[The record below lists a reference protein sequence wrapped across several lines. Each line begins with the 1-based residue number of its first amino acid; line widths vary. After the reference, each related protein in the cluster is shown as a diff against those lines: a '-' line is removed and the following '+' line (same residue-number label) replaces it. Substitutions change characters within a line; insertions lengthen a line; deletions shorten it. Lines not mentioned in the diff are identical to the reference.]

1 MMLAESPIT
10 WFPGEVDVLRLRE
23 WESTYEWTRRNF
35 RLALGPQA
43 GRLWDPDTAP
53 YAKGIM
59 DVWDRPE
66 VRKVFLE
73 APSQG
78 TTKTTIAYACGFARL
93 CRKPGPLGIAM
104 PDQDAV
110 ERIFRERVL
119 PHFRNTAPLRDLL
132 ASDRYAEQKSSL
144 LLRNGSIVHG
154 LWAGSESRM
163 SSNSLETLL
172 IDEEDAYAD
181 RGAVATLQERVLAFE
196 HTHKIMRFSKPRG
209 TEEQSTIDRDMR
221 AEAQVI
227 FEWAAVCPACGTAQV
242 MELEGIRVPEGVRDI
257 KEIQDKR
264 LARYVCTH
272 CEYQWN
278 DYVKNRAVAAG
289 HWRPDREVR
298 GATVVGFHLPSWV
311 AQSMS
316 LSKVMAQY
324 FKAQREGPRALMGF
338 DNSHKAVPY
347 CQVTA
352 AADEDALQRL
362 VDHGR
367 AAQEV
372 PDRALALTFAVDTQ
386 QDHFWWSVY
395 AHGLEPR
402 EEWLVDFGRA
412 GTFEELALLIFH
424 ARYKRE
430 GGSEHLGIWRA
441 AIDTGG
447 TRETPLEPSRTMQVY
462 RWLLSLPPGKV
473 FGTKGMSYQRPG
485 VHVHWNWLQKYPDG
499 TAMKGG
505 LRLYHLDTDA
515 FKSEAMWRLS
525 GEEGADSLRFH
536 GSVTEQYFRQ
546 LLAERK
552 QWEKGKEVWKKV
564 RHDNHWLDCL
574 GMHLAMTHFQWSP
587 PLTVMA
593 ESLRRSAEASGPPAV
608 PGMTTGDGPG
618 GPDADSFDR
627 RPPSWR

>member
-1 MMLAESPIT
+1 MMLAEAPII
-10 WFPGEVDVLRLRE
+10 WFPGEIDVLRLRE
-23 WESTYEWTRRNF
+23 WESTFEWARRNF

-43 GRLWDPDTAP
+43 GRLWDADTAP
-53 YAKGIM
+53 YAKGVM
-59 DVWDRPE
+59 DAWDRPE
-66 VRKVFLE
+66 VRKLFLV

-78 TTKTTIAYACGFARL
+78 STKTTIAYACGFARL

-110 ERIFRERVL
+110 ERIFRERII

-154 LWAGSESRM
+154 LWTGSESRM
-163 SSNSLETLL
+163 SANSLETLL

-181 RGAVATLQERVLAFE
+181 KGAVGTLQERVLAFE

-209 TEEQSTIDRDMR
+209 TEEQSTIWRDMR

-227 FEWAAVCPACGTAQV
+227 FEWAAVCPACGTAQL
-242 MELEGIRVPEGVRDI
+242 MELESIRVPEGVRDT
-257 KEIQDKR
+257 KEILDKR

-289 HWRPDREVR
+289 HWLADREAR
-298 GATVVGFHLPSWV
+298 GATVVGFHLPSWI

-324 FKAQREGPRALMGF
+324 FKAQREGPKALMWF

-352 AADEDALQRL
+352 AADEDALQRM

-367 AAQEV
+367 AAQVV
-372 PDRALALTFAVDTQ
+372 PDRAVALTFAADTQ

-395 AHGLEPR
+395 AHGLNPR

-412 GTFEELALLIFH
+412 GTFEELAQLIFQ
-424 ARYKRE
+424 ARYPRE
-430 GGSEHLGIWRA
+430 SGAERLGIWRA
-441 AIDTGG
+441 CIDSGG
-447 TRETPLEPSRTMQVY
+447 TREAPLEPSRTMQVY
-462 RWLLSLPPGKV
+462 RWVMSLPPGKV
-473 FGTKGMSYQRPG
+473 WPTKGMSYQRPG
-485 VHVHWNWLQKYPDG
+485 VHVYWTLLQKYPDG

-552 QWEKGKEVWKKV
+552 QWERGKEIWKKV
-564 RHDNHWLDCL
+564 RNDNHWLDCL
-574 GMHLAMTHFQWSP
+574 VGHLAMTHFQWSP
-587 PLTVMA
+587 TLSVMA
-593 ESLRRSAEASGPPAV
+593 ESMRRNAEASGPPPV

-618 GPDADSFDR
+618 GPDAGGLDR